1 MTGKGKYN
9 YYMSASSTVCKL
21 RTVTIIIFV
30 GLTLLLTTL
39 ACSSRTVPSERVPR
53 KDKKDKS
60 RLADEIKDLN
70 FPTDLAFADDG
81 RLFFTEKTGALRLIK
96 DGRLQPDPI
105 ATFNVP
111 QIVGYNE
118 IGLLGLA
125 LSPEFERDHL
135 IYVYHTYSEEGRL
148 FNRVVRFDYR
158 SLETKKTIFD
168 GILGSRIHVGG
179 KLSFGPDNFLYIATG
194 EANQPGLSRKTNS
207 PNGKILRLTR
217 NGKIPKNN
225 PFGQSPVFALG
236 LRNIFGM
243 TFDSKGR
250 LFVTENGPEN
260 DDEIN
265 MITGGS
271 DYGWPIE
278 TGAGSG
284 RFQKPLFTF
293 KDSIAPTGIVFY
305 DSAHLKSLE
314 GKLVFG
320 DYNEGKLWAIDPD
333 VANARPEAVGSLNLG
348 VTALAISPN
357 GSLYAATE
365 SSIVKID
372 EDIIGK

>member
-1 MTGKGKYN
+1 M
-9 YYMSASSTVCKL
+9 
-21 RTVTIIIFV
+21 IFLSV
-30 GLTLLLTTL
+30 GLILALTSL
-39 ACSSRTVPSERVPR
+39 ACSTSTEEQADRGSPENNEEEF
-53 KDKKDKS
+53 
-60 RLADEIKDLN
+60 RLTDEIKDLN
-70 FPTDLAFADDG
+70 FPTDLAFTDDG

-96 DGRLQPDPI
+96 DGRLQPVPI

-118 IGLLGLA
+118 TGLLGLA
-125 LSPEFERDHL
+125 LSPDFERDHL
-135 IYVYHTYSEEGRL
+135 IYVYHTYSEDGRL
-148 FNRVVRFDYR
+148 FNRIVRLDYR
-158 SLETKKTIFD
+158 RPRTKKTIFD
-168 GILGSRIHVGG
+168 RILGNRIHVGG
-179 KLSFGPDNFLYIATG
+179 KLSFGPDNLLYIATG
-194 EANQPGLSRKTNS
+194 EANQPNLSRKTNS
-207 PNGKILRLTR
+207 PNGKILRVTR
-217 NGKIPKNN
+217 NGKIPKDN

-265 MITGGS
+265 MITAGS

-278 TGAGSG
+278 TGTGSG
-284 RFQKPLFTF
+284 QFKKPLVTF
-293 KDSIAPTGIVFY
+293 KNSIAPTGIVFY
-305 DSAHLKSLE
+305 DSTDLKSLK

-333 VANARPEAVGSLNLG
+333 AANARPEVVASSNFG
-348 VTALAISPN
+348 VTALAIAPN

-365 SSIVKID
+365 SSIVKVD
-372 EDIIGK
+372 EDLVGK